1 MLSQDLFGGSGGA
14 MAPASQYVFVVY
26 DRSNGA
32 IHHIHHVVNL
42 PGADVRGRDQ
52 MEQTALSYVPSQAR
66 ERATGG
72 LAVLNVQ
79 AQQLER
85 GKFYRVDHE
94 RQALV
99 AEERRR

>member
-1 MLSQDLFGGSGGA
+1 MLSQNLFGATGGA
-14 MAPASQYVFVVY
+14 MEPASQYVFVVY
-26 DRSNGA
+26 DRSDGS

-42 PGADVRGRDQ
+42 PGAEVRSREQ
-52 MEQTALSYVPSQAR
+52 MEQTAVSYVPRQAQ

-79 AQQLER
+79 PQQLER
-85 GKFYRVDHE
+85 GKFYRVDHQ